1 MPASVRSAAEMSRA
15 PKKRARQAGILDA
28 IRADILEGVLAPGTP
43 LRQDDLALVHNV
55 SKIPVREALLHLV
68 AEGLVLLHP
77 NRGFA
82 VAALAPAEADEL
94 LDMRAVLE
102 CHILRLAMP
111 HMSDDDIALA
121 TRIVEE
127 AEATEELARWSAL
140 NFAFHDAISAPAR
153 RNRLSALIR
162 QVANPTDAYIRVL
175 LTNAN
180 YRGQAEREHRAI
192 LSACAVRNADAAA
205 ALLDQHI
212 RQTGVL
218 LADFLTGKTAPSAP
232 ARDAR
237 PLAAT
242 RAISQGDE
250 AKDDD
255 ARGGKGQTKRRGL

>member
-1 MPASVRSAAEMSRA
+1 MSRE
-15 PKKRARQAGILDA
+15 PKKRARQAVILDA
-28 IRADILEGVLAPGTP
+28 IRADILEGRVAPGAP
-43 LRQDDLALVHNV
+43 LRQDELALVHNV

-68 AEGLVLLHP
+68 AEGLVLLQP

-82 VAALAPAEADEL
+82 VAALAPAEAEEL

-111 HMSDDDIALA
+111 HMTDDDIARA

-127 AEATEELARWSAL
+127 AEATEELARWSVL
-140 NFAFHDAISAPAR
+140 NFAFHDAISGPAR

-218 LADFLTGKTAPSAP
+218 LADFLAGKAAPGAP
-232 ARDAR
+232 APNVPAPPLSSPLDQAR
-237 PLAAT
+237 STL
-242 RAISQGDE
+242 
-250 AKDDD
+250 
-255 ARGGKGQTKRRGL
+255 GGLKSHPD